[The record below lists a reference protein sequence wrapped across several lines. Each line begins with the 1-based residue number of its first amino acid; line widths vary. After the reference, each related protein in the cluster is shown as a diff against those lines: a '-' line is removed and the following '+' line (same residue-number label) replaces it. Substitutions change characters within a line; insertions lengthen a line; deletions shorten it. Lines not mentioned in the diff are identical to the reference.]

1 MKRMRVI
8 ATGILAAAMGS
19 FLSAA
24 ALAGSHHTNIP
35 ELPTPAAG
43 LPISAELAEQGVLWH
58 GNDLG
63 AGEKVLL
70 VLGGAFATRQEAA
83 RANTTIGFGDL
94 QGYYVAATD
103 QFEGLRDHLAR
114 RGSDFVLVTAFRTAR
129 GAADFIAV
137 ARANDAPAV
146 LTPRLLNRGYEYV
159 GLGQEPH
166 PDGSG
171 PLIGPLEGVS
181 T

>member
-1 MKRMRVI
+1 MI
-8 ATGILAAAMGS
+8 ATGIAAAAIGGL
-19 FLSAA
+19 LSTVAF
-24 ALAGSHHTNIP
+24 AGSHHIDIP
-35 ELPTPAAG
+35 ALPASAAR
-43 LPISAELAEQGVLWH
+43 LPISPELAAQGVLWH
-58 GNDLG
+58 GDDLG

-70 VLGGAFATRQEAA
+70 VLGGAFATREEAEE
-83 RANTTIGFGDL
+83 ANTTIGLGDL

-103 QFEGLRDHLAR
+103 QFEGLRDHL
-114 RGSDFVLVTAFRTAR
+114 GGKGLDFVLVSAFRTMR
-129 GAADFIAV
+129 GATDYMAV

-146 LTPRLLNRGYEYV
+146 LTPRLLNYGHEYV

>member
-1 MKRMRVI
+1 MKGLRVI
-8 ATGILAAAMGS
+8 ATGIAAAAIGGLIS
-19 FLSAA
+19 T
-24 ALAGSHHTNIP
+24 LAIARERSPEIP
-35 ELPTPAAG
+35 QVPAWAKG
-43 LPISAELAEQGVLWH
+43 LPISQGLAAQGVVWH

-70 VLGGAFATRQEAA
+70 VVGGAFETREEAEE
-83 RANTTIGFGDL
+83 ANETIGLGDV

-103 QFEGLRDHLAR
+103 QFEGLRDHLGVEGAE
-114 RGSDFVLVTAFRTAR
+114 FVLVSAFRTAQ
-129 GAADFIAV
+129 GAADYIAV

-146 LTPRLLNRGYEYV
+146 LTPRLVNHGYEYV

-166 PDGSG
+166 PDGRG
-171 PLIGPLEGVS
+171 PLIGPLPGVS

>member
-1 MKRMRVI
+1 MKRLRLI
-8 ATGILAAAMGS
+8 AIGMLAAAIG
-19 FLSAA
+19 FLLSVA
-24 ALAGSHHTNIP
+24 ALAGSHHGDVP
-35 ELPTPAAG
+35 ELPVSAAG
-43 LPISAELAEQGVLWH
+43 LPISAELAAQGVLWH

-70 VLGGAFATRQEAA
+70 VLGGAFATRQEAE
-83 RANTTIGFGDL
+83 RANATIGFGDL
-94 QGYYVAATD
+94 QGYYVAATG
-103 QFEGLRDHLAR
+103 QFEGLRDHIA
-114 RGSDFVLVTAFRTAR
+114 GKDEDFVLVTAFRTAR